1 MAARELPTEPPMLP
15 AAYRLGPVA
24 VRVECDE
31 SVASYLDQFY
41 EREHQPAEDAW
52 TFRCGGAP
60 APGLAVK
67 RNPFGVGVQV
77 DAERRAVH
85 LRAERP
91 EDLRITLRKLIR
103 AVFLQHCEAKGFTLL
118 HAAAVYDDRTLL
130 VLVGDR
136 GAGKTTLALDAA
148 LRHGFTLL
156 SNDHL
161 VVYREGER
169 LVLTSVPTVVS
180 VKMGTALSLRGVLP
194 PHPGLEGI
202 EAADLGALGS
212 PRLRRNRRSLY
223 FSFGELGQPFLPRL
237 ELGPGTPPRARWI
250 VFPRFGGSAGE
261 PAPYRTP
268 ISAATAVQRFHR
280 EEWVYGD
287 DDGPEYFPAPRR
299 DAVQFVA
306 DSRVL
311 CRALVQGAPT
321 LRWRHAGDV
330 APLLDRIRA
339 GRPE

>member
-1 MAARELPTEPPMLP
+1 MYP
-15 AAYRLGPVA
+15 AAYRLGPVV

-41 EREHQPAEDAW
+41 GRERQPAEYGW
-52 TFRCGGAP
+52 TFRCGGGP

-85 LRAERP
+85 LHAEQP

-103 AVFLQHCEAKGFTLL
+103 AVFVQHCEEKGFTLL
-118 HAAAVYDDRTLL
+118 HASAVYDDRTLL

-136 GAGKTTLALDAA
+136 GAGKTTLALDAV

-161 VVYREGER
+161 VLYRDGER

-180 VKMGTALSLRGVLP
+180 VKPGTALSLRGALP
-194 PHPGLEGI
+194 PHPGLE
-202 EAADLGALGS
+202 ELRAADLGALGS
-212 PRLRRNRRSLY
+212 PRLRRNRHALY
-223 FSFGELGQPFLPRL
+223 FSFGELGQPLLPRL
-237 ELGPGTPPRARWI
+237 ELGPGAPERARWI
-250 VFPRFGGSAGE
+250 VFPRFGESAGT
-261 PAPYRTP
+261 PRPYRTP
-268 ISAATAVQRFHR
+268 ASAAAALQRFHR

-287 DDGPEYFPAPRR
+287 DDSPEYLPAPRR
-299 DAVQFVA
+299 DPVRFVE
-306 DSRVL
+306 DSRAL
-311 CRALVQGAPT
+311 CRALVEGAPC

-330 APLLDRIRA
+330 APLLERVRA
-339 GRPE
+339 GRPS